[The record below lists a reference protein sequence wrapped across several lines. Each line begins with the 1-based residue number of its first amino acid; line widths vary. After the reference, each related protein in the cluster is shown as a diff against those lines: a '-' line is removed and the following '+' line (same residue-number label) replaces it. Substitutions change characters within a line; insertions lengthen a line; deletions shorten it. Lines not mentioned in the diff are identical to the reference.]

1 MTLPCDPRRGGSSK
15 TIAMRHHITSARRHR
30 PQALEAL
37 EFACFGLRTWTSEQ
51 IRGFLDE
58 PRNGGLV
65 AIRLGEPIGH
75 LLWSFDSSQRQVR
88 VKRLAVHPNFRWP
101 YIARQLVGTM
111 LQVTTPPPFVPPLTW
126 RAVAA
131 DDQLDWH
138 LLLRDL
144 GFRAVQVV
152 RKWRPGVDAYDFQR
166 SSEPAP
172 TRLEG
177 AWPLT

>member
-1 MTLPCDPRRGGSSK
+1 LATAVLAGPSK
-15 TIAMRHHITSARRHR
+15 TVAMRYHITSARRHR

-37 EFACFGLRTWTSEQ
+37 EFASFGLRSWTTEQ
-51 IRGFLDE
+51 IRGFLDD

-65 AIRLGEPIGH
+65 GIRVRQPIGH
-75 LLWSFDSSQRQVR
+75 LLWSFDPNRRQVR
-88 VKRLAVHPNFRWP
+88 VERLAVHPNMRWP
-101 YIARQLVGTM
+101 SVARQLLGTM
-111 LQVTTPPPFVPPLTW
+111 LHVTTPPPFVPRVTW
-126 RAVAA
+126 RAVVA

-144 GFRAVQVV
+144 GFRAVRVV

-166 SSEPAP
+166 APEPAP
-172 TRLEG
+172 TRPEG